1 MITTAGFGLAQ
12 YEVRQIKSATTTA
25 ATADTVTLSHTHPE
39 VEVLHRGTSG
49 TLWVRADGSVATV
62 AGDECYAV
70 QPYEAAI
77 LPVGPQPAQVSI
89 ISDEAVPYTVTGCA
103 S

>member
-1 MITTAGFGLAQ
+1 MAS
-12 YEVRQIKSATTTA
+12 YSVRRVKSATLTA
-25 ATADTVTLSHTHPE
+25 GTADTITFSQTYPE

-49 TLWVRADGSVATV
+49 TLWVRADGSAATV

-70 QPYEAAI
+70 QPYEAVI
-77 LPVGPQPAQVSI
+77 LPPGPQPPSVSV
-89 ISDEAVPYTVTGCA
+89 ISSDAVAYTVTGVK